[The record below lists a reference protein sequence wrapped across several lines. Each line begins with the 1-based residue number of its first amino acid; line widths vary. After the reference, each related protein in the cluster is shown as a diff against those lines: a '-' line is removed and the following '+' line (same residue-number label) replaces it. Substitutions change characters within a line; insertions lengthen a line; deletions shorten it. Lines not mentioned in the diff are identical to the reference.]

1 MKKAI
6 RLGLLSSAFL
16 LAACG
21 NGNGDTAGD
30 SPEPA
35 EDNGTETTEEATEE
49 SQVLRVGAT
58 NVPHAEI
65 LEFIQPTLAE
75 EGIELEIETYND
87 YVIPN
92 LALSDGDIDANYF
105 QHVPYFET
113 QVEENDYDF
122 ANAGGIHIE
131 PLGAYSNRHDSLEDL
146 PEGATIL
153 ASSSVADHG
162 RILAI
167 LQDAGLIT
175 VDDSIDLI
183 DASFD
188 DIVENER
195 NLQFEYEY
203 DAALMT
209 TLYAQ
214 DEGDVFFI
222 NSNFAVDQDISP
234 VEEAIALESSSS
246 PYANIIAVRSE
257 DEDSELIARL
267 VEVLRAEETQEF
279 ILDTWGGAVLPVDE

>member
-30 SPEPA
+30 SPDPA
-35 EDNGTETTEEATEE
+35 EGNGNETTEETIEE

-87 YVIPN
+87 YIIPN

-162 RILAI
+162 RILGI

-279 ILDTWGGAVLPVDE
+279 ILDTWDGAVIPVDE